1 MTKANFE
8 INNDDARHLFLDRH
22 ALVARNAAK
31 FGEADAQALIHKL
44 GFVQLDSVNAVE
56 RAHHMILFSRAAKY
70 KREHLHA
77 LHHDTRDL
85 FEHWTHDASLILI
98 EFYPHWHHRFDDAK
112 SRLNHPRW
120 ASRIGDDA
128 DKVIKRVRAHIRKH
142 GETLAR
148 EFEDK
153 GGGGW
158 WGWGPSKT
166 ALEFLWRTG
175 ELAITRRDGF
185 EKVYD
190 LSARVIPDD
199 LRKAKPTRKQTIDW
213 AARTALSRLG
223 FATHQELA
231 AFFALITIAEAK
243 DWATAA
249 LKRGDIIPVSVVG
262 HDGSAKPALAFPDIE
277 DNIATLGDTPSE
289 LRFLSPFDPAIRN
302 RKRTAQLFGFDY
314 TIEIFVPE
322 AKRKYGYYVFPIL
335 EGDRFLGRA
344 DMKAHRSDAKL
355 KDKGRLE
362 VKGLWL
368 EKGVK
373 LDKARKQNIEAALS
387 DLSAFTGTVQI
398 DAGAPL
404 RRAKAS

>member
-1 MTKANFE
+1 MTHAKFE
-8 INNDDARHLFLDRH
+8 ISNEDARHLFLDRH
-22 ALVARNAAK
+22 ALVERHTKK
-31 FGEADAQALIHKL
+31 FSEADAEVLIRKL

-56 RAHHMILFSRAAKY
+56 RAHHMILFSRAANY
-70 KREHLHA
+70 KREHLHS
-77 LHHDTRDL
+77 LHHDTRAL
-85 FEHWTHDASLILI
+85 FEHWTHDASLIPM
-98 EFYPHWHHRFDDAK
+98 EYYPHWHHRFDAAK

-120 ASRIGDDA
+120 SSRIGDDA
-128 DKVIKRVRAHIRKH
+128 DNVIKRVRAHIRKH

-148 EFEDK
+148 DFEDK

-185 EKVYD
+185 EKVYE
-190 LSARVIPDD
+190 LSSRVIPDE

-213 AARTALSRLG
+213 AARTALTSLG

-243 DWATAA
+243 DWATTA
-249 LKRGDIIPVSVVG
+249 LKRGDIIPVAVTG
-262 HDGSAKPALAFPDIE
+262 HDGTTKPALAFPDIE
-277 DNIATLGDTPSE
+277 SDIAALGDTPSE

-335 EGDRFLGRA
+335 EGDRFIGRA
-344 DMKAHRSDAKL
+344 DMKAHRGDS
-355 KDKGRLE
+355 RLE
-362 VKGLWL
+362 VKGLWF

-373 LDKARKQNIEAALS
+373 ADKPRKAAIEAALS
-387 DLSAFTGTVQI
+387 DLGDFTGATSV

-404 RRAKAS
+404 RRSKAS

>member
-1 MTKANFE
+1 MTKEKFE
-8 INNDDARHLFLDRH
+8 ISNEDARHLFLDRH
-22 ALVARNAAK
+22 ALVTRHTKKFDEAAA
-31 FGEADAQALIHKL
+31 EALIRKL

-56 RAHHMILFSRAAKY
+56 RAHHMILFSRATNY

-77 LHHDTRDL
+77 LHHEKRAL
-85 FEHWTHDASLILI
+85 FEHWTHDASLIPM
-98 EFYPHWHHRFDDAK
+98 EYYPHWHHRFDAAK

-120 ASRIGDDA
+120 VTRIGPNA
-128 DKVIKRVRAHIRKH
+128 DKVVKRVRAHIRKH

-166 ALEFLWRTG
+166 ALEYLWRTG

-190 LSARVIPDD
+190 LSARVIPAD
-199 LRKAKPTRKQTIDW
+199 LLKAKPTREQTIDW
-213 AARTALSRLG
+213 AARTALTSLG

-249 LKRGDIIPVSVVG
+249 LKRGDIISVTVAG
-262 HDGSAKPALAFPDIE
+262 HDGSTKPALAFPTIESDI
-277 DNIATLGDTPSE
+277 ASLGDTPSE

-302 RKRTAQLFGFDY
+302 RKRTTQLFGFDY

-335 EGDRFLGRA
+335 EGDRFVGRA
-344 DMKAHRSDAKL
+344 DMKAHRSDN
-355 KDKGRLE
+355 RLE

-368 EKGVK
+368 EQGVK
-373 LDKARKQNIEAALS
+373 ADKPRKAAIEAALH
-387 DLSAFTGTVQI
+387 DLAQFTGAETV

-404 RRAKAS
+404 RRSRAS